1 MTLSAIFFIVALA
14 IVIALVWLHHARV
27 IAGRLPER
35 RPLPALT
42 ALQTALA
49 RSAETGRAVH
59 LSPGASTI
67 GAGEG
72 QRAST
77 AELLAGLSVVRQASE
92 QAAASGSAVIVSSA
106 DAVAHLAL
114 RGAVRQAY
122 RTVGQPQAFDPQRIE
137 LWAHAD
143 PMAYAAAVA
152 AQYRREPLEASLMTG
167 AFGQEVLLAAEV
179 GADLQLPQVLGSTH
193 PSALAVMAVTTPH
206 LLIGEEIFAAEA
218 YLSSA
223 PGPQARLLT
232 HDALRVAVIWL
243 LVLAFGYGLIQAV
256 FGLPALPGW

>member
-1 MTLSAIFFIVALA
+1 MTLPVIFFIIALA
-14 IVIALVWLHHARV
+14 VVIALVWLHHAQV

-42 ALQTALA
+42 VLQAALA
-49 RSAETGRAVH
+49 RSAETGRPVH

-72 QRAST
+72 QRATT
-77 AELLAGLSVVRQASE
+77 AELLAGLNVVRQASE
-92 QAAASGSAVIVSSA
+92 QAAASGSIIKISSA

-114 RGAVRQAY
+114 RGAARQAY
-122 RTVGQPQAFDPQRIE
+122 RVTGQPQAFDPRQIE

-152 AQYRREPLEASLMTG
+152 AQYRREPLEASAMIG
-167 AFGQEVLLAAEV
+167 AFGQEVLLATETGV
-179 GADLQLPQVLGSTH
+179 TEQLPQILGSTH

-218 YLSSA
+218 HLSSA
-223 PGPQARLLT
+223 PGPQARLRT
-232 HDALRVAVIWL
+232 HDTLRVAIIWL
-243 LVLAFGYGLIQAV
+243 LIFAFGYGLIRAAL
-256 FGLPALPGW
+256 GWPALPGW